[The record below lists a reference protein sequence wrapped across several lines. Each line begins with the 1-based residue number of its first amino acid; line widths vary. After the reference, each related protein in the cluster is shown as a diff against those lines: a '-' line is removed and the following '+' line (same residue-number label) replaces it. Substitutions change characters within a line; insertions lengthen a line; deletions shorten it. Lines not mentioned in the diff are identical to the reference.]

1 MGLAGLERTEDIVL
15 RTESRWIIARNH
27 RCPFFQASDSERLAS
42 RLYGLKV
49 FPAGDNAYFFAR
61 KRELYG
67 EVATNGTPPNTQIF
81 IARFRCEL
89 RGMRSAAPT
98 STVRRISTMSRYRT
112 AT

>member
-67 EVATNGTPPNTQIF
+67 EVATNGTAAKHANFHCAFP
-81 IARFRCEL
+81 L
-89 RGMRSAAPT
+89 RTTWNAIRRTDLDGAADPDD
-98 STVRRISTMSRYRT
+98 V
-112 AT
+112 

>member
-1 MGLAGLERTEDIVL
+1 M
-15 RTESRWIIARNH
+15 
-27 RCPFFQASDSERLAS
+27 PFFSKTTILSVAL

-49 FPAGDNAYFFAR
+49 LPAGDNAYFLAR

-67 EVATNGTPPNTQIF
+67 EAATNAPAPNTQIF
-81 IARFRCEL
+81 IARFLCEL

-98 STVRRISTMSRYRT
+98 STVRRIPTMSRYRT